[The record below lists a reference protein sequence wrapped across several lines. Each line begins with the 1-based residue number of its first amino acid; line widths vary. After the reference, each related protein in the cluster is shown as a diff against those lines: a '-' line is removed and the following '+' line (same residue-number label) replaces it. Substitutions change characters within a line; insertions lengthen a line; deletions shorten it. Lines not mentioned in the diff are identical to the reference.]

1 MRFARTT
8 TDVPRQRADL
18 PRTFV
23 GVRRRVGRLTGN
35 CLYLTQALVVAIVAG
50 CSGGGGETTASTPP
64 VQPGTLILGAPT
76 PSVSINVAG
85 TGTVTLTITRGGSFT
100 GAVSLSLSGL
110 PAGVTGSFAPASLDA
125 SSTSSVLTLN
135 AGTTATA
142 GTTAITIA
150 ASGAGVSTQST
161 MVQLTVVQP
170 TISLALSAPTLSV
183 TTGQTGTTTVSITR
197 SVGFS
202 GAVSFVLESV
212 PTGVTGSFASSPTN
226 GTTSVLTVTVGA
238 TAVAGTYNMTLRG
251 SAAGVQDKTA
261 TVVLIVAAS
270 GPVGFTIAVDPVEF
284 ELPAGRG
291 WSTNGFVTIARV
303 NGFTGPVNVAVQGL
317 SFPAVIGATPSTIA
331 SNAVSTN
338 TLAFVIDGAAPG
350 VYGGTVKVSAPGFAD
365 QTTPIRLRVSLP
377 SSGGITWKFCRADR
391 VPRYFAVRDGNGAWT
406 HVVPSGPAS
415 PTDADPATFSF
426 NLSQATASV
435 AMINLGEHT
444 STSPLIEGFNW
455 TVHYMTT
462 QEIVALA
469 AQECVSSPNV
479 TTRTASGTVTGY
491 QSFDA
496 IVATAARL
504 GQANVGSTG
513 PLSTSLSMRNLP
525 NGPFDLLVS
534 RTAFTSISNPIV
546 VRGIVLRRGLD
557 PAPGGTVAGIDFASG
572 EATPPATATLTFGNS
587 KGENFFAAQTFL
599 TTNGLIGL
607 FSSTGSYASPARTW
621 QGVPTAKLIAGDLHQ
636 VVATTA
642 NAAIRRQIITFSNEV
657 TTKTLNFG
665 PVLSVPVVTASTT
678 TGGGFLRAV
687 GSLAPDYVARV
698 AMYYREAIPD
708 PRTMTITA
716 SRGWLGG
723 TSAYDVSI
731 PDLSA
736 AIGWMNAYNVRRSAA
751 VAWTVTGGPGDPG
764 GPFASFCLLSGIC
777 PVKPLDG
784 TTYYSAQA
792 TGTVIVP

>member
-1 MRFARTT
+1 M
-8 TDVPRQRADL
+8 
-18 PRTFV
+18 
-23 GVRRRVGRLTGN
+23 
-35 CLYLTQALVVAIVAG
+35 VAIVSMVAG
-50 CSGGGGETTASTPP
+50 CGGGGGDATPTTPP
-64 VQPGTLILGAPT
+64 VQPGTLTLSAPT
-76 PSVSINVAG
+76 PAVSINVAG
-85 TGTVTLTITRGGSFT
+85 TSAITLTIARGGSFT
-100 GAVSLSLSGL
+100 GTVSLSLSGL
-110 PAGVTGSFAPASLDA
+110 PAGVTGSFAPGSLDA
-125 SSTSSVLTLN
+125 SSTSTVLTLN
-135 AGTTATA
+135 AATTATV
-142 GTTAITIA
+142 GTTAISIA
-150 ASGAGVSTQST
+150 ASGAGVSTQT
-161 MVQLTVVQP
+161 TTVQLSVVQP
-170 TISLALSAPTLSV
+170 TISLSLSAPTLSV
-183 TTGQTGTTTVSITR
+183 TTGQTGTTTVGITR
-197 SVGFS
+197 SAGFS
-202 GAVSFVLESV
+202 GAVTLVLESA
-212 PTGVTGSFASSPTN
+212 PTGVIGSFASSPTS
-226 GTTSVLTVTVGA
+226 GATSVLTLTVGA
-238 TAVAGTYNMTLRG
+238 TVVAGTYNMTVRG

-261 TVVLIVAAS
+261 AVVLNVAAS
-270 GPVGFTIAVDPVEF
+270 GPVGFTVSVDPVEF

-291 WSTNGFVTIARV
+291 WSNSGFVTIARV
-303 NGFTGPVNVAVQGL
+303 SGFTGPVSVTVQGL
-317 SFPAVIGATPSTIA
+317 GFPAIIGATPSSIA

-338 TLAFVIDGAAPG
+338 TLAFVTDGTAPG

-377 SSGGITWKFCRADR
+377 SSGAITWKFCRADR

-406 HVVPSGPAS
+406 HVVPNGPAS
-415 PTDADPATFSF
+415 PSDADPSTFSF

-455 TVHYMTT
+455 TVHYLTT
-462 QEIVALA
+462 QEMVALA

-496 IVATAARL
+496 IVATAGRL

-513 PLSTSLSMRNLP
+513 PLTTSLSMRNLP

-546 VRGIVLRRGLD
+546 VRGIVLRRGLA

-587 KGENFFAAQTFL
+587 NGENFFAAQTFL

-607 FSSTGSYASPARTW
+607 FSSTGSYANSARTW

-642 NAAIRRQIITFSNEV
+642 NAATRRQIITFSNEV

-665 PVLSVPVVTASTT
+665 PVLSVPAVTASTT

-687 GSLAPDYVARV
+687 GSLAPDYVSRI

-716 SRGWLGG
+716 SRGSLGG

-731 PDLSA
+731 PDPSA
-736 AIGWMNAYNVRRSAA
+736 AIGWTNAYNIRRGAV

-792 TGTVIVP
+792 IGTVTVP